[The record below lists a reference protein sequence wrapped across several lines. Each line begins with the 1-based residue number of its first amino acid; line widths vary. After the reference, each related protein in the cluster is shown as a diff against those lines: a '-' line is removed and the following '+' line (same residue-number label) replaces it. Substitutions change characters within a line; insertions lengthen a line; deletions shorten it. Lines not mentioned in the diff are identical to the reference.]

1 MCIRDSNLADAPPD
15 AIAHYRAAELLLDA
29 EAETALR
36 QLVGAKKNSKVGT
49 RAALSGSVHGIEFA
63 APHQPRVA
71 REFQA
76 PWLTRA

>member
-1 MCIRDSNLADAPPD
+1 MAAHNLTNAPPD

-29 EAETALR
+29 EAKTALR

-49 RAALSGSVHGIEFA
+49 RAALPGAVYGIEFA

-76 PWLTRA
+76 PRITRA

>member
-1 MCIRDSNLADAPPD
+1 MAAHDLADAPPD
-15 AIAHYRAAELLLDA
+15 AIAHDRAAERFLDA

-49 RAALSGSVHGIEFA
+49 RAAFSCAINGIEFA

-71 REFQA
+71 REFQV
-76 PWLTRA
+76 PRLSRA

>member
-1 MCIRDSNLADAPPD
+1 MAAHDLADAPPD
-15 AIAHYRAAELLLDA
+15 TIARHRAAERFFDA

-36 QLVGAKKNSKVGT
+36 RLVSAKKDREVGT
-49 RAALSGSVHGIEFA
+49 RPALSGAVHGVELA

-76 PWLTRA
+76 SRLSRA